1 MYGQWFSQ
9 VARWG
14 VREWAM
20 TAMAFVVICC
30 VLFAGGRGLAAGTVG
45 DVLRVRFGGEGDRTR
60 VVVDLDGSARG
71 SVVETGANGRVVL
84 TLAGVAPGRGLNGTG
99 AGLVRGYNVSAA
111 GTASRVELSLARN
124 AEIERRF
131 LLPPGDGVPNY
142 RYVVDLKAT
151 GPTRPAAPRATAPR
165 AETRRAERP
174 LVVIDAGHGGHD
186 PGASGANNR
195 ESQLTLAAAL
205 TLKAELERTGR
216 YRVVMTR
223 QNDTYVG
230 LNRRVQIARQADADL
245 FISLHAD
252 AGADPATRGASV
264 YTLSE
269 QGASR
274 AVREVT
280 RGDDWHRDL
289 HLPGRDPSVDRILL
303 DMTQRATQNRSAQFA
318 RVLLTHIEGADH
330 PLLRRSHR
338 DAGLAVLLAPDV
350 PAVLLEMGFIT
361 NPDDERALSD
371 ERRRRRLMHAV
382 AEGIDRY
389 FSEPSAPMQMASLGA
404 GQP

>member
-1 MYGQWFSQ
+1 MYGVSRFELS
-9 VARWG
+9 RWG
-14 VREWAM
+14 VREWMM
-20 TAMAFVVICC
+20 TGLAFVVVC
-30 VLFAGGRGLAAGTVG
+30 VVLLVGGRGLAAGAVG
-45 DVLRVRFGGEGDRTR
+45 EVLRVRFGGDAERTR
-60 VVVDLDGSARG
+60 IVVDLDRSARG
-71 SVVETGANGRVVL
+71 QVVETGADGKVVL
-84 TLAGVAPGRGLNGTG
+84 TLSGVAPGRGLDGTG
-99 AGLVRGYNVSAA
+99 SGLVRGYRVSPV
-111 GTASRVELSLARN
+111 GTASRVQLDLARN

-131 LLPPGDGVPNY
+131 LLPPGDGVGHY

-151 GPTRPAAPRATAPR
+151 GTGPAISRPIAPR
-165 AETRRAERP
+165 AETRRAGKP
-174 LVVIDAGHGGHD
+174 LIVIDAGHGGRD
-186 PGASGANNR
+186 PGAQGAQNN
-195 ESQLTLAAAL
+195 ESTITLAAAL
-205 TLKAELERTGR
+205 QLKRELERTNR
-216 YRVVMTR
+216 YRVRLTR
-223 QNDTYVG
+223 DSDVHVD
-230 LNRRVQIARQADADL
+230 LNRRVRIARDADADL

-252 AGADPATRGASV
+252 AGSDPATRGASV

-280 RGDDWHRDL
+280 RGSNWHRDL

-318 RVLLTHIEGADH
+318 RVLLTHIEAADH

-361 NPDDERALSD
+361 NPDDERALAD
-371 ERRRRRLMHAV
+371 ERRRRRLMQAV

-389 FSEPSAPMQMASLGA
+389 FREPTEQMMAAQNAPARG
-404 GQP
+404 

>member
-1 MYGQWFSQ
+1 MPRPIRFNLSAWSL
-9 VARWG
+9 
-14 VREWAM
+14 REWGLTLLALG
-20 TAMAFVVICC
+20 V
-30 VLFAGGRGLAAGTVG
+30 LAAVLAIADQGMASGATG
-45 DVLRVRFGGEGDRTR
+45 DVRGVRFGGDAARTR
-60 VVVDLDGSARG
+60 VVIDLDRSARG
-71 SVVETGANGRVVL
+71 EVVEAGDSGHVVL
-84 TLAGVAPGRGLNGTG
+84 TLSGVGAGRGVDGQGRGL
-99 AGLVRGYNVSAA
+99 VRDWRVSAS
-111 GTASRVELSLARN
+111 GTASRVQLGLARS
-124 AEIERRF
+124 ARIERRF
-131 LLPPGDGVPNY
+131 LLPPGDGVPHY
-142 RYVVDLKAT
+142 RYVIDIAST
-151 GPTRPAAPRATAPR
+151 GGAVTAPPRQAPRATP
-165 AETRRAERP
+165 RRAERP
-174 LVVIDAGHGGHD
+174 LVVIDAGHGGRD
-186 PGASGANNR
+186 PGALG
-195 ESQLTLAAAL
+195 SQRTEAQINLAAAL
-205 TLKAELERTGR
+205 ALRDELNRTGR
-216 YRVVMTR
+216 YRVILTR
-223 QNDTYVG
+223 ETDAYVA

-280 RGDDWHRDL
+280 RSEDWHRDL

-318 RVLLTHIEGADH
+318 RVLLTHIEAADH

-361 NPDDERALSD
+361 NPDDERALADS
-371 ERRRRRLMHAV
+371 RRRQRLMRAV

-389 FSEPSAPMQMASLGA
+389 FSQPAA
-404 GQP
+404 GTMIAGMPGRAG